1 MKPNIK
7 YKFLEKNLPNPLP
20 SFGNFPFF
28 DLLSMLLIF
37 SLKDQ
42 EIKPQEKP
50 FFEYESEK
58 TIIHHKI
65 NVILINNEKDD
76 LFTHRT
82 SRMS

>member
-1 MKPNIK
+1 M
-7 YKFLEKNLPNPLP
+7 F
-20 SFGNFPFF
+20 
-28 DLLSMLLIF
+28 LIF
-37 SLKDQ
+37 PLKDQ

-58 TIIHHKI
+58 TIIHQKI

-82 SRMS
+82 RMS